1 MVTNW
6 IQTIN
11 GRVPADELGL
21 ILPHEHF
28 FTDLRGPHIPDYAK
42 ADPEAV
48 VHVMLPHLKL
58 AHKSGV
64 TALVECS
71 TVGVGRNLEIFEHLA
86 ASSPVRIIAPTGVY
100 RESHIPDE
108 LKQINVEELSNIWN
122 RELTEGIENSNIRA
136 GFIKIAISDEGPTK
150 LEIRNLKAAALTS
163 LHTGA
168 VIASHTPNGAI
179 ARNEIDLLEKEGL
192 PLDRFIWV
200 HANLE
205 EDQSIHLEAAR
216 RGVYV
221 EFDAIG
227 WEWQSQQ
234 ALVDYTIGL
243 IEAGYVDKILLS
255 HDAGWYDPSQPDG
268 QPEGGRIHG
277 YTALVEHFIPTLRSR
292 GVSEGLIHTMTVE
305 NPARAFAFSQ
315 DGS

>member
-11 GRVPADELGL
+11 SRVPADELGL
-21 ILPHEHF
+21 ILPHEHL
-28 FTDLRGPHIPDYAK
+28 FTDLRGPDIPDYAK

-48 VHVMLPHLKL
+48 VHVMLPHLEL

-71 TVGVGRNLEIFEHLA
+71 TVGVGRNLEIFKHFA
-86 ASSPVRIIAPTGVY
+86 ASSPIQIIAPTGVY
-100 RESHIPDE
+100 RESYIPDG
-108 LKQINVEELSNIWN
+108 LKQINVEELSNIWI

-163 LHTGA
+163 LRTGA

-179 ARNEIDLLEKEGL
+179 AKKEIDLLEEEGL

-205 EDQSIHLEAAR
+205 EGQSIHLEAAQ
-216 RGVYV
+216 RGVYI

-234 ALVDYTIGL
+234 ALVDYTIDL
-243 IEAGYVDKILLS
+243 IEAGYANKILLS

-277 YTALVEHFIPTLRSR
+277 YTALVEEFIPALHSH
-292 GVSEGLIHTMTVE
+292 GVPEELIHTMTVE

-315 DGS
+315 GGF